1 MKFAHRILIIQS
13 ISYNLCFYQVLPVL
27 ASPAL
32 PSICFLTYAIPR
44 RDSCLLLSIG
54 ACRFTIFGYF
64 FSSTVTYRFNLNS
77 TTVCFVCKRSTHW
90 SYDQKVGKFKQLP
103 DLVHLFNFHLVNYIK
118 MRESKNEFKT
128 LVFSILIAT
137 TYICYIFLI
146 FVAYSQ
152 RY

>member
-1 MKFAHRILIIQS
+1 M
-13 ISYNLCFYQVLPVL
+13 L
-27 ASPAL
+27 ASPVL
-32 PSICFLTYAIPR
+32 PPICFLTYAILR
-44 RDSCLLLSIG
+44 RDSCLLLSI
-54 ACRFTIFGYF
+54 CRFTIFGYF
-64 FSSTVTYRFNLNS
+64 FSSIVTYRFNLNS

-90 SYDQKVGKFKQLP
+90 SYDQKVGKFKRLP

-128 LVFSILIAT
+128 LVFSILIVT

-152 RY
+152 HNLCGFTDFDVQFSTFCKDDN

>member
-27 ASPAL
+27 ASPVL

-44 RDSCLLLSIG
+44 RGACLLLSIY
-54 ACRFTIFGYF
+54 RLTVFGYF
-64 FSSTVTYRFNLNS
+64 FSNTVTYRLSLNS
-77 TTVCFVCKRSTHW
+77 TTVCLAYKRSTHW
-90 SYDQKVGKFKQLP
+90 SYDQKVGKFKQPP